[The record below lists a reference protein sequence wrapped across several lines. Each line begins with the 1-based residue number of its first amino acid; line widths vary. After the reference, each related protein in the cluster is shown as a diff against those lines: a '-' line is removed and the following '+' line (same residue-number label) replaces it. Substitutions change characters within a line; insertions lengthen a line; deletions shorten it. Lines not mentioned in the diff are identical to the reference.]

1 MASALFPPRRTTP
14 WWPYLPTTWAMAA
27 EELFRRAGLPGRM
40 IPVPSQIA
48 AGCGLAWKALP
59 QERDALCTAL
69 DTAAV
74 GHSGRALCRLRY
86 CHPPRRTLC
95 APSARSPRHGAAGR
109 GAVQLLRVQLGG
121 RGGHGHSGGKGTG
134 TEQIGK
140 GIPGRGCLFPTPA
153 APAPSQQRGRG
164 CRVFP
169 AEYPDTKAFPG
180 TAAAHRRYTGPE
192 IGRSNR
198 RRAQAGGHPQPH
210 LRRG

>member
-14 WWPYLPTTWAMAA
+14 WWPYLPATRARAA

-140 GIPGRGCLFPTPA
+140 RHPRPGMPFPYSCRPRSVTTAGTRMSCVSCGISGHKSLSRHSSS
-153 APAPSQQRGRG
+153 APPVYRARN
-164 CRVFP
+164 
-169 AEYPDTKAFPG
+169 
-180 TAAAHRRYTGPE
+180 
-192 IGRSNR
+192 RS
-198 RRAQAGGHPQPH
+198 
-210 LRRG
+210 